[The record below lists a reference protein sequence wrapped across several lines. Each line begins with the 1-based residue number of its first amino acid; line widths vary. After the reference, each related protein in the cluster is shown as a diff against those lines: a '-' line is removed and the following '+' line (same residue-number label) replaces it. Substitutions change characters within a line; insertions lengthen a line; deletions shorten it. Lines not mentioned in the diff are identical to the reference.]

1 MKLPL
6 QDYVELLAK
15 YLRPQ
20 RNRVILLAA
29 LIFGGIGLQLLSP
42 QIVRGFIDTAQAFG
56 ANQQAEVTAA
66 LRRDGLL
73 FLLVTLTAQVVRL
86 SGAYVTEDVK
96 WRATN
101 WLRNDLSDHCM
112 RLDMSFHNEFTPGAM
127 IERVDG
133 DVQELSE
140 FMSQFVLRVL
150 ANALLLVGI
159 LILLYREQWQIGLAF
174 TLYSVVMFTILI
186 RTVKIGVPFWEA
198 EREASSQMF
207 GYIEEWLN
215 GTEDIRASGGIE
227 YVLDRLRR
235 AIYSLFLATRKA
247 FFAGMLTW
255 GLSGMLFTVN
265 LALALGIGAYFLQ
278 AGAITI
284 GTVYLIMSYS
294 NTLQRPIQQLSR
306 QLQDLQAAT
315 ASIGRIRE
323 LMALESAVP
332 DAPNAVQLP
341 AGPLR
346 VEFDDVSFG
355 YNAAEPVLRHVDFT
369 LAPGR
374 VLGLLGRTGSGKT
387 TITRLLFRLYDPQL
401 GAISLGDH
409 NLREAPLVMRKEAF
423 GEHDRMAGD
432 TPRMETGLMLAQVK
446 RGYSGQG
453 GPLTPLTF
461 STKGEEPSADASRAN
476 RIINQM
482 DRLNLY
488 RIAATKAPFAIP
500 VKDGFR
506 FTSGFGY
513 RRDPKTGGKR
523 LHKGVDFAGPVGTA
537 LYATADGVVTHAGWG
552 SGYGRLVKI
561 QHEFG
566 IETRYAHMSKI
577 RVKVGQRVS
586 RGERIG
592 DMGASGR
599 VTGPHLHYE
608 VRIGGEAVNPM
619 TYIKAANNV
628 F

>member
-1 MKLPL
+1 MQLAGFLGSSAIVAWAIIATAILLMDSIGSGNFREQAKRDQRTYEARLNFL
-6 QDYVELLAK
+6 AGERDTRAEEALAAQSRFNSALEQISSMQSELLASETRRRE
-15 YLRPQ
+15 LETGIE
-20 RNRVILLAA
+20 VI
-29 LIFGGIGLQLLSP
+29 Q
-42 QIVRGFIDTAQAFG
+42 T
-56 ANQQAEVTAA
+56 T
-66 LRRDGLL
+66 LRRTMKERDKARKAVDDIKLAMAESGGDG
-73 FLLVTLTAQVVRL
+73 AL
-86 SGAYVTEDVK
+86 SGANP
-96 WRATN
+96 A
-101 WLRNDLSDHCM
+101 LSGAIAALQSALSD
-112 RLDMSFHNEFTPGAM
+112 TAA
-127 IERVDG
+127 ERD
-133 DVQELSE
+133 Q
-140 FMSQFVLRVL
+140 VL
-150 ANALLLVGI
+150 ADAQDALHQADEMALKIKLM
-159 LILLYREQWQIGLAF
+159 QDQNDQIFRQLEEAM
-174 TLYSVVMFTILI
+174 TISVKPLDKMFKSAGMNPDTIL
-186 RTVKIGVPFWEA
+186 
-198 EREASSQMF
+198 
-207 GYIEEWLN
+207 
-215 GTEDIRASGGIE
+215 
-227 YVLDRLRR
+227 
-235 AIYSLFLATRKA
+235 
-247 FFAGMLTW
+247 
-255 GLSGMLFTVN
+255 
-265 LALALGIGAYFLQ
+265 
-278 AGAITI
+278 
-284 GTVYLIMSYS
+284 
-294 NTLQRPIQQLSR
+294 
-306 QLQDLQAAT
+306 
-315 ASIGRIRE
+315 
-323 LMALESAVP
+323 SAV
-332 DAPNAVQLP
+332 
-341 AGPLR
+341 R
-346 VEFDDVSFG
+346 
-355 YNAAEPVLRHVDFT
+355 
-369 LAPGR
+369 
-374 VLGLLGRTGSGKT
+374 
-387 TITRLLFRLYDPQL
+387 
-401 GAISLGDH
+401 
-409 NLREAPLVMRKEAF
+409 
-423 GEHDRMAGD
+423 
-432 TPRMETGLMLAQVK
+432 

>member
-332 DAPNAVQLP
+332 DAHDAVQLP
-341 AGPLR
+341 TGPLR

-355 YNAAEPVLRHVDFT
+355 YNASEPVLRHVDFT

-387 TITRLLFRLYDPQL
+387 TITRLLFRLYDPQTGIIRL
-401 GAISLGDH
+401 GEH
-409 NLREAPLVMRKEAF
+409 NLRGAPLDSIRQRVGMVTQEVQLFQASVR
-423 GEHDRMAGD
+423 DN
-432 TPRMETGLMLAQVK
+432 
-446 RGYSGQG
+446 
-453 GPLTPLTF
+453 LTF
-461 STKGEEPSADASRAN
+461 FNPAIDDEHILEALEVLGMGDWYRSLESGLDTRLDAGGRSLSAGQAQLLAFTRVFLKDPGLVILDEASSRLDPVTEYLIERAIDRLLHNRTGIIVAHRLATVQRADEIMILQDGQIIEHGN
-476 RIINQM
+476 RIA
-482 DRLNLY
+482 L
-488 RIAATKAPFAIP
+488 AARSDSRFAQLL
-500 VKDGFR
+500 R
-506 FTSGFGY
+506 
-513 RRDPKTGGKR
+513 TGM
-523 LHKGVDFAGPVGTA
+523 
-537 LYATADGVVTHAGWG
+537 
-552 SGYGRLVKI
+552 
-561 QHEFG
+561 E
-566 IETRYAHMSKI
+566 
-577 RVKVGQRVS
+577 
-586 RGERIG
+586 
-592 DMGASGR
+592 
-599 VTGPHLHYE
+599 E
-608 VRIGGEAVNPM
+608 VLA
-619 TYIKAANNV
+619 
-628 F
+628 